1 TTTPTPT
8 PTPTTTPTP
17 TPTPTTTPTP
27 TPTPTTTPTPT
38 PTPTPNGTEVINWA
52 GYIVASDLQN
62 PQPTVTSVSA
72 SWVVP
77 TVAPSTNDMFSAMW
91 IGIGGQF
98 DRTLIQVGTVQDSV
112 GGQVAYSAWY
122 EVLPRGSI
130 TISNITVSPGDRMQA
145 SIQLVNATFNQW
157 TINMTDTTAEQSFQ
171 YTVNYASSQLSAEW
185 IVERPAVN
193 EVISQLANFGNVTF
207 TNCVASVGSVTGG
220 ISSFQW
226 NEMVMYSSTAP
237 GSSSVQLTDVSDL
250 TPDGTGFTVTYL
262 SSR

>member
-1 TTTPTPT
+1 
-8 PTPTTTPTP
+8 
-17 TPTPTTTPTP
+17 
-27 TPTPTTTPTPT
+27 
-38 PTPTPNGTEVINWA
+38 
-52 GYIVASDLQN
+52 
-62 PQPTVTSVSA
+62 
-72 SWVVP
+72 
-77 TVAPSTNDMFSAMW
+77 
-91 IGIGGQF
+91 
-98 DRTLIQVGTVQDSV
+98 
-112 GGQVAYSAWY
+112 
-122 EVLPRGSI
+122 
-130 TISNITVSPGDRMQA
+130 MQA